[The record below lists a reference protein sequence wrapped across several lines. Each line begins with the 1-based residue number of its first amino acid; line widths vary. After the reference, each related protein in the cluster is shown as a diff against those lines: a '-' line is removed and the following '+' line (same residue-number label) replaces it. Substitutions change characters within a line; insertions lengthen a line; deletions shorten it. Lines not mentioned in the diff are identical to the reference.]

1 MSQRG
6 AEGEPKVRI
15 KLERKYDYMELQLV
29 FRCTNGKKRILIVN
43 DPRED
48 VTLEEATNVMQ
59 LIIDKNVFD
68 SANGDLVEIV
78 EARMHTC
85 EYVVL
90 L

>member
-1 MSQRG
+1 
-6 AEGEPKVRI
+6 
-15 KLERKYDYMELQLV
+15 MELQLV

-59 LIIDKNVFD
+59 LIIDKDVFD

>member
-1 MSQRG
+1 
-6 AEGEPKVRI
+6 
-15 KLERKYDYMELQLV
+15 MELQLV

-68 SANGDLVEIV
+68 SAYGDLVETV

>member
-1 MSQRG
+1 
-6 AEGEPKVRI
+6 
-15 KLERKYDYMELQLV
+15 MELQLV
-29 FRCTNGKKRILIVN
+29 FKCTNGKKRILIIN
-43 DPRED
+43 NPRED

-59 LIIDKNVFD
+59 QLITLNVFE

-85 EYVVL
+85 EYTVL

>member
-1 MSQRG
+1 
-6 AEGEPKVRI
+6 
-15 KLERKYDYMELQLV
+15 MELQLV
-29 FRCTNGKKRILIVN
+29 FRCTNGNKRILVVN

-48 VTLEEATNVMQ
+48 VTLEEATQVMQ

-68 SANGDLVEIV
+68 SAYGDLVEIV

>member
-1 MSQRG
+1 
-6 AEGEPKVRI
+6 
-15 KLERKYDYMELQLV
+15 MELQLV

-68 SANGDLVEIV
+68 SANGDLVEIA

>member
-1 MSQRG
+1 
-6 AEGEPKVRI
+6 
-15 KLERKYDYMELQLV
+15 MELQLV
-29 FRCTNGKKRILIVN
+29 FKCTNGNKRILIIN

-78 EARMHTC
+78 EAR
-85 EYVVL
+85 
-90 L
+90 